1 MTVFLAVLWAK
12 VCFEI
17 TAFENNPH
25 SGRETRSPSHV
36 VNISPPPN
44 HGIQSQAMERST
56 FSSGPQNCRAFMQR
70 LAVTSRDRKFSLC
83 GILLFLRNVETPV

>member
-1 MTVFLAVLWAK
+1 MAVLWAK
-12 VCFEI
+12 ACFEK

-44 HGIQSQAMERST
+44 HGIQSQAMKRST
-56 FSSGPQNCRAFMQR
+56 FSSGPQNYRASGDLLRPQLNTR
-70 LAVTSRDRKFSLC
+70 LQIQSMFFAFAEFNYS
-83 GILLFLRNVETPV
+83 